1 MYRVTPYFLSALV
14 NSSTKQGQY
23 FFFFFF
29 YNIAFNYKKRTG
41 FKDVFLLRCVDI
53 KRVV

>member
-23 FFFFFF
+23 LFFS

-53 KRVV
+53 KRVI